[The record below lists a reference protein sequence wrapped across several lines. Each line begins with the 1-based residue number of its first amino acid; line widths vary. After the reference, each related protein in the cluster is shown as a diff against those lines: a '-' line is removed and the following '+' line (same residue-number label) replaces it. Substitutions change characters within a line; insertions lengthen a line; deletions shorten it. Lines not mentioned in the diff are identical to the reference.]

1 MDVKTER
8 PGIYRG
14 ENGLLVNKD
23 LSALAS
29 YKARKQQSK
38 KINEVESD
46 IKDLKTD
53 MAEIKELIKRFL
65 SK

>member
-23 LSALAS
+23 LNALAS

-38 KINEVESD
+38 KINEVETD